1 MRVFRPGRVGAAVA
15 LVLLTAV
22 ATSGPALAQT
32 AIELGG
38 NATISNGTE
47 CAANVRAQVYL
58 SLGEA
63 EPLPLGS
70 VTTDAEGHFEV
81 SVPIPADLSTGAAT
95 ILIDCGI
102 SGSLLTYDV
111 ELQNGSSRIFSLDL
125 GTLVVYGAALLA
137 MAFILHM
144 AFTRLRRSRD
154 AAPLGLTSDQPTPAP
169 EAESAVDPD
178 VVSPEE
184 NSQSVG
190 ETEFAAAFAGPAPSA
205 DAEAGAFGVQDGT
218 FADSELVEAL
228 PPPFGIDETAPA
240 DAPSALDSTGYEA
253 ESDEDD
259 DGAEYWF
266 WDIDTNRGPAR
277 RLAVLTEHTFHL
289 DEVLVDGFP
298 ALLERIAEVG
308 PEAALSNSFL
318 HVQLADID
326 DVYRRGTEMKI
337 AYRDASGSP
346 VARTIDLGTE
356 IGGVLDLL
364 SRRFVV
370 HEVALPA

>member
-1 MRVFRPGRVGAAVA
+1 VA
-15 LVLLTAV
+15 LVLLTV
-22 ATSGPALAQT
+22 LATSGPALAQT

-47 CAANVRAQVYL
+47 CAANVQAQVYL

-81 SVPIPADLSTGAAT
+81 SVPIPANLSTGAAT
-95 ILIDCGI
+95 VLIDCGI

-137 MAFILHM
+137 IAFILHM
-144 AFTRLRRSRD
+144 VFTRLRRSRD
-154 AAPLGLTSDQPTPAP
+154 ADPLGPTSDQSTPAP
-169 EAESAVDPD
+169 QAESVVDPD
-178 VVSPEE
+178 VASPEE
-184 NSQSVG
+184 NAQSVG
-190 ETEFAAAFAGPAPSA
+190 ETEFAAAFAGPAPST
-205 DAEAGAFGVQDGT
+205 DAEAGAFGLQDHAHLDDT
-218 FADSELVEAL
+218 EPVEAL
-228 PPPFGIDETAPA
+228 PPPFGIDELAPA
-240 DAPSALDSTGYEA
+240 DTPPALDATGYEA
-253 ESDEDD
+253 QADEDD

-318 HVQLADID
+318 RVQLEDID

-346 VARTIDLGTE
+346 VARTIDLGAE
-356 IGGVLDLL
+356 LGGVLDLL